1 MKSLSL
7 SIFLTKASFL
17 DQIQFFLENLAKFEI
32 DSLITY
38 TKGPINYFFDN
49 LIVSGAFLDLNS
61 EKSNGSNQN
70 SFWIPTLYIYLSKTM
85 PTDFW
90 NSFGILFFLRVK
102 DNICLKRVILAIFE
116 FDTKN
121 HYNAKRVPK
130 FHWHSLK
137 PFHNPSPS
145 PPFP

>member
-1 MKSLSL
+1 M
-7 SIFLTKASFL
+7 
-17 DQIQFFLENLAKFEI
+17 DQIQFFFFFRKFSEVRKKKKKLKKVKKNKG
-32 DSLITY
+32 LIIY
-38 TKGPINYFFDN
+38 TKGPINQFFDH
-49 LIVSGAFLDLNS
+49 LIVLGAFLDLNS

-85 PTDFW
+85 PADFW
-90 NSFGILFFLRVK
+90 NSFGILVFLRVK

-130 FHWHSLK
+130 FRWHSLK